1 MTNKLLYDEKT
12 LLLKVA
18 GGDESAFAHLF
29 EQWHPML
36 AAYIYRVTRS
46 REMAAE
52 IVQDVFLKIW
62 ISRETLGSVN
72 NFKAYLLIVSRNHAI
87 NALRK
92 SMRELQQKKNWQKEN
107 LPLPP
112 GPEENPDAILYSV
125 IDEAIDQLS
134 SRQKEVFLLHRYQ
147 RLTYHRIAEK
157 LGIGRESVKTHMELA
172 TKAIT
177 RYIRRRI
184 TIGILFFLLLQKIF
198 L

>member
-12 LLLKVA
+12 LLIKVA
-18 GGDESAFAHLF
+18 GGDESAFARLF

-92 SMRELQQKKNWQKEN
+92 SMRELQQKKTWQKEN
-107 LPLPP
+107 TEPVP
-112 GPEENPDAILYSV
+112 GPEENPDMLLYSI
-125 IDEAIDQLS
+125 IDEAIDHLPP
-134 SRQKEVFLLHRYQ
+134 RQKEVSLLHRYQ
-147 RLTYHRIAEK
+147 RLTYLRIAEK

-172 TKAIT
+172 IKSIT
-177 RYIRRRI
+177 RYLRRRI
-184 TIGILFFLLLQKIF
+184 TIGILLFLLFQKVF
-198 L
+198 Q